1 MYSISRFRSLLNEV
15 PRKVF
20 TDQVQQCGSDRYS
33 KGFDSWSHLVTMVY
47 GHLSG
52 AASLRMIEH
61 SYNSQSQHHYH
72 LGTGTIRR
80 STVADANAKRSPEP
94 FMAVAQALMSQAH
107 RKLRREGT
115 QLLYL
120 LDSTS
125 ITLKGR
131 HFDAWTASN
140 RTRNT
145 QGVKLHMLYN
155 KDTQAP
161 AYHSITAA
169 NVNDVNEGQKLP
181 IEAGAVY
188 VFDKGYCDYNWWA
201 QIDAKGAHFVTRFKR
216 DAAAHV
222 AETRPVPAEDAA
234 HILSDEVVH
243 FTHKNPGAK
252 RKNRYTKPLR
262 RVTVAR
268 PDKATPLILATND
281 LDSPATSIAQHY
293 KDRWGVELFFKWIKQ
308 HLKIKQTFGCSENA
322 VKIQILCA
330 LIAYLLLTLY
340 RKTHGLTASLWAILG
355 ELRVTLFQRPHTE
368 NRAHRR
374 RKQARIDLE
383 KIQTELFN

>member
-20 TDQVQQCGSDRYS
+20 ADQVKHCGSDRYS
-33 KGFDSWSHLVTMVY
+33 KGFDSWSQLVAMVY

-72 LGTGTIRR
+72 LGTGSIRR
-80 STVADANAKRSPEP
+80 STLADANSKRSPAP
-94 FMAVAQALMSQAH
+94 FVAVAQALMSQAH

-131 HFDAWTASN
+131 HFDAWTAGN

-145 QGVKLHMLYN
+145 QGVKLHLLYN
-155 KDTQAP
+155 RDTQAP
-161 AYHSITAA
+161 AHHSITAA
-169 NVNDVNEGQKLP
+169 NINDVNEGQKLP
-181 IEAGAVY
+181 IETGAVY

-201 QIDAKGAHFVTRFKR
+201 QIEAKGAHFVTRFKR
-216 DAAAHV
+216 DAAARV
-222 AETRPVPAEDAA
+222 VETRPVPTEDAA
-234 HILSDEVVH
+234 HILCDEVVH
-243 FTHKNPGAK
+243 FAHKHPGAK

-281 LDSPATSIAQHY
+281 LDSPATRIAQHY

-340 RKTHGLTASLWAILG
+340 RKAHGLTASLWAILG
-355 ELRVTLFQRPHTE
+355 ELRVTLFQRPRTE
-368 NRAHRR
+368 RQAHRR
-374 RKQARIDLE
+374 RKRARIDLE
-383 KIQTELFN
+383 QIQVGLFS